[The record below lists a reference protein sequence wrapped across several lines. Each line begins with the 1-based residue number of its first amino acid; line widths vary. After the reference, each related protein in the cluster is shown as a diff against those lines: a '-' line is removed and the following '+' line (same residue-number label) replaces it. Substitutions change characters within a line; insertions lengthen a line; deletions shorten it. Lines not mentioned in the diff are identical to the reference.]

1 MQLVALLEPIAPCS
15 FLLPVPGLECQKNS
29 GLDLGRLDFKA
40 ATMLVSE
47 CAVNGRIGRCK
58 TEDSMY
64 EVPLDA
70 DLAQFSLDWK
80 CGVSVGLVFPSA
92 RTGGCQ
98 HAGQIQQNHIC
109 PAGLKIGLEGVGW
122 RTCRHSDRCAAAL
135 DAPRAGVHDYGYVW
149 QCWDEVKAGSEFKSC
164 EDDLAA
170 RRNESPVSE
179 YA

>member
-1 MQLVALLEPIAPCS
+1 VCWAKPRAFVDWGNSHSGNGAFAKRLAKLGAVNPSTYRLPKSRRTLSYVQLVALLEPIAPCS

-98 HAGQIQQNHIC
+98 HADQI
-109 PAGLKIGLEGVGW
+109 
-122 RTCRHSDRCAAAL
+122 
-135 DAPRAGVHDYGYVW
+135 
-149 QCWDEVKAGSEFKSC
+149 
-164 EDDLAA
+164 
-170 RRNESPVSE
+170 
-179 YA
+179 